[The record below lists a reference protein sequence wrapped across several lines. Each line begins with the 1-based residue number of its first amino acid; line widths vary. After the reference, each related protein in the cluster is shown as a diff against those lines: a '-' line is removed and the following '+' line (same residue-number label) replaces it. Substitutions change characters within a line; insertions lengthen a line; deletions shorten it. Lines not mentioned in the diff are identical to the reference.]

1 MLFRSLRVRLHGT
14 QYMGVQA
21 EDQEVAVL
29 VEAEAVK
36 MVAQVAVE
44 ADQEE
49 VAVVALQA
57 VAPWELVQQEA
68 VVEGAMVA

>member
-1 MLFRSLRVRLHGT
+1 
-14 QYMGVQA
+14 MGVQA

-29 VEAEAVK
+29 VEAKAVAA
-36 MVAQVAVE
+36 VAQVVVV

-49 VAVVALQA
+49 VAVVALQV
-57 VAPWELVQQEA
+57 VALWELVQQEV

>member
-1 MLFRSLRVRLHGT
+1 MLLHGIHS
-14 QYMGVQA
+14 MAMQA
-21 EDQEVAVL
+21 EDQGVGVL

-36 MVAQVAVE
+36 AVALVVVV

-68 VVEGAMVA
+68 VAEGAMVA

>member
-1 MLFRSLRVRLHGT
+1 MLLHGI
-14 QYMGVQA
+14 QSMAMQA
-21 EDQEVAVL
+21 EDQGVGVL
-29 VEAEAVK
+29 VEAEVVEAVAL
-36 MVAQVAVE
+36 VVVV

-49 VAVVALQA
+49 VVVVALQA

>member
-1 MLFRSLRVRLHGT
+1 
-14 QYMGVQA
+14 MGMQA
-21 EDQEVAVL
+21 EDQEAVAPVEVEV
-29 VEAEAVK
+29 VEA
-36 MVAQVAVE
+36 VAQVAVV

-57 VAPWELVQQEA
+57 VAPWELVQQEV